1 MIEVEMRGRLT
12 KKSRD
17 TLRGFLKKKGV
28 FLERHYR
35 EQILLC
41 GYPGYHTDPTKRT
54 VDIRLRDTDGS
65 CEIMIK
71 RMMSA
76 HNAGRE
82 EISLPLRDANLKKA
96 KQVVKTLGFSEGLL
110 MRRKKEVYRYKGVEW
125 SIVDAGKSIYFF
137 EAEKRVAH
145 KKDIEKVR
153 QKILTEIKRLGFKIF
168 SPDQFH
174 EFTKELGRRVN
185 KKISW

>member
-1 MIEVEMRGRLT
+1 MHVHDEREIRKYTGLMIEVEIRGRLT

-17 TLRGFLKKKGV
+17 TLHSFLRKKGA
-28 FLERHYR
+28 FLESHYR
-35 EQILLC
+35 EQILLR

-54 VDIRLRDTDGS
+54 VDIRLRDTDGE
-65 CEIMIK
+65 CEIMVK

-82 EISLPLRDANLKKA
+82 EISLPLRDTNLEQA
-96 KQVVKTLGFSEGLL
+96 KRVLKTLGFSEGLL

-145 KKDIEKVR
+145 KKDIEQVR
-153 QKILTEIKRLGFKIF
+153 QKILME
-168 SPDQFH
+168 
-174 EFTKELGRRVN
+174 KESSDV
-185 KKISW
+185 